1 MCRSTTASSQDATA
15 ARVVLDDVDE
25 LHQQQR
31 LFRRLDAVLIQVL
44 QQRSQSLLHDSLPS
58 IIASAG
64 RVT

>member
-44 QQRSQSLLHDSLPS
+44 QQP
-58 IIASAG
+58 IT
-64 RVT
+64 VTTS

>member
-1 MCRSTTASSQDATA
+1 VSFDDGILAQQDATA

-44 QQRSQSLLHDSLPS
+44 QQP
-58 IIASAG
+58 IT
-64 RVT
+64 VTTS